1 MFCLSRETELSPDLL
16 YQMLN
21 RFNLT
26 VRPRLEKYKN
36 YYDGL

>member
-16 YQMLN
+16 YKMLN
-21 RFNLT
+21 RFN
-26 VRPRLEKYKN
+26 VGVKPRLEKYKD